1 MALSETKLDD
11 TVHHSLFNLPNFHA
25 PYTKHRTRH
34 GGGVAVYTRRHMSTR
49 RLPELECAEEEWIWT
64 KTKVKNETILT
75 CALYLPPNLTHD
87 RLERFIDN
95 LNNSVTAAQ
104 RFPNAIIIILGDF
117 NTGNIYLRN
126 NAMHNGITTFDVKL
140 NDTFESLGLTQLITT
155 PTRYTDTS
163 SNLRDLVV
171 TNNPQIVAQSGLLPP
186 FSQLDHIPIF
196 VNLAIE
202 KEPAIK
208 QQERF
213 IIWDYA
219 RTDIDKL
226 ISVLRQTDWDFI
238 VHKNID
244 DATEQFTRTI
254 LTAAADA
261 IPTKTI
267 KTRQNDKIWMTPELK
282 RQMRKRDRLFRQAT
296 QRQTQDAWL
305 KWRMQ
310 RNKTTALNRQ
320 LKQKELQKHINKLVE
335 HKKDPYMYHKTLKTL
350 IGRTNSNIIPPIETD
365 DHEIITDNMQKA
377 NLMNDY
383 FVSQTKPDTSKLSL
397 PIYHNDPSQNTEA
410 VPALDEIQVTESQVL
425 KILNSLDVNKSTG
438 PDKMPTKLIKM
449 IAILIVTPLT
459 SLYNKSLKSGIF
471 PKQWKEAQV
480 TPIFKKNGS
489 PSDVKQYRPISLL
502 SCLSKILEKLVFSS
516 IYSHISSKNL
526 LSERQSGYR
535 PHHSTEIQL
544 TYLTHNIYKN
554 LDEGRDV
561 TAVYLDISK
570 YFDKIW
576 HDGLLHKCK
585 NEFSISGTLLSWLKS
600 YLTNRQQKARIG
612 DNVSLTKTISSGCP
626 QGSVLGPL
634 LALMYLNGLT
644 KEVTN
649 DILLYA
655 DDTSIHA
662 SHDKHDIDAVRQS
675 LQQDLDIIYRYGKQ
689 WAITFNASK
698 TVQQTFTRKTEHV
711 PLALTFSREVIPI
724 VENHKHLG
732 LTFSTDLRF
741 HTHINIV
748 LRKMN
753 MALGPIY
760 PIAKFLTRS
769 TLSGLYTTY
778 IRPYHDYGDVAF
790 DGHIT
795 THDEIRLERL
805 QNRIA
810 RLTTGAPLKTSS
822 NRLRQEVGWETLK
835 SRREMH
841 RLTLLK
847 KIIHVPDIHPTY
859 ITSILP
865 QPRIKSTNR
874 SLRNA
879 HTRTLPSNKTTSFQK
894 SFIPNTI
901 RKWNTISTSIDEKT
915 SIPVFK
921 RKIAELGC
929 PGLPRLCTSHLEQ
942 STVIVFTPKLE
953 QEPYL

>member
-1 MALSETKLDD
+1 M
-11 TVHHSLFNLPNFHA
+11 
-25 PYTKHRTRH
+25 
-34 GGGVAVYTRRHMSTR
+34 
-49 RLPELECAEEEWIWT
+49 
-64 KTKVKNETILT
+64 
-75 CALYLPPNLTHD
+75 
-87 RLERFIDN
+87 
-95 LNNSVTAAQ
+95 
-104 RFPNAIIIILGDF
+104 
-117 NTGNIYLRN
+117 
-126 NAMHNGITTFDVKL
+126 
-140 NDTFESLGLTQLITT
+140 
-155 PTRYTDTS
+155 
-163 SNLRDLVV
+163 
-171 TNNPQIVAQSGLLPP
+171 
-186 FSQLDHIPIF
+186 
-196 VNLAIE
+196 
-202 KEPAIK
+202 
-208 QQERF
+208 
-213 IIWDYA
+213 
-219 RTDIDKL
+219 
-226 ISVLRQTDWDFI
+226 
-238 VHKNID
+238 
-244 DATEQFTRTI
+244 
-254 LTAAADA
+254 
-261 IPTKTI
+261 
-267 KTRQNDKIWMTPELK
+267 
-282 RQMRKRDRLFRQAT
+282 
-296 QRQTQDAWL
+296 
-305 KWRMQ
+305 
-310 RNKTTALNRQ
+310 
-320 LKQKELQKHINKLVE
+320 
-335 HKKDPYMYHKTLKTL
+335 
-350 IGRTNSNIIPPIETD
+350 
-365 DHEIITDNMQKA
+365 
-377 NLMNDY
+377 
-383 FVSQTKPDTSKLSL
+383 
-397 PIYHNDPSQNTEA
+397 
-410 VPALDEIQVTESQVL
+410 
-425 KILNSLDVNKSTG
+425 
-438 PDKMPTKLIKM
+438 
-449 IAILIVTPLT
+449 
-459 SLYNKSLKSGIF
+459 
-471 PKQWKEAQV
+471 
-480 TPIFKKNGS
+480 
-489 PSDVKQYRPISLL
+489 
-502 SCLSKILEKLVFSS
+502 
-516 IYSHISSKNL
+516 
-526 LSERQSGYR
+526 
-535 PHHSTEIQL
+535 
-544 TYLTHNIYKN
+544 
-554 LDEGRDV
+554 

-600 YLTNRQQKARIG
+600 YLTNRQQKVRIG

-698 TVQQTFTRKTEHV
+698 TMQQTFTRKTEHV

-847 KIIHVPDIHPTY
+847 KNHSRSRYTSNLYHINSPT
-859 ITSILP
+859 
-865 QPRIKSTNR
+865 
-874 SLRNA
+874 A
-879 HTRTLPSNKTTSFQK
+879 
-894 SFIPNTI
+894 
-901 RKWNTISTSIDEKT
+901 
-915 SIPVFK
+915 
-921 RKIAELGC
+921 
-929 PGLPRLCTSHLEQ
+929 
-942 STVIVFTPKLE
+942 
-953 QEPYL
+953 